1 MTPQPSPTAILVPSN
16 DSKIASKINGKRIYV
31 EDAPIN
37 FITLISF
44 LLANAVSLKVLM
56 ININA
61 AKAIRTAKTVAAKT
75 KVFVRLKSLS
85 IASPEALISLT
96 AGLPSMRSI
105 IKV

>member
-1 MTPQPSPTAILVPSN
+1 
-16 DSKIASKINGKRIYV
+16 
-31 EDAPIN
+31 
-37 FITLISF
+37 
-44 LLANAVSLKVLM
+44 M